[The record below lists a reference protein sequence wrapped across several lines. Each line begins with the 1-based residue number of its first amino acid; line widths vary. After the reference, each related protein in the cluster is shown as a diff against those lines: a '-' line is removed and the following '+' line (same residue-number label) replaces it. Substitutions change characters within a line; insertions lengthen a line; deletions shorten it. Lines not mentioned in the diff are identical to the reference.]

1 MELFKIWSLFILA
14 WATALGTLIYK
25 SPQKVGLLTFSI
37 IGLILFSTTWVIIF
51 IALWRLTDKLKFC
64 KED

>member
-1 MELFKIWSLFILA
+1 MELFKIWSLFVLG

-25 SPQKVGLLTFSI
+25 SPQRIGLLTFSI
-37 IGLILFSTTWVIIF
+37 FGLILFATTWVIIF
-51 IALWRLTDKLKFC
+51 LTLWRLTDKLKSC